1 VRAVAGARTVAWGD
15 GLVRVV
21 TKAPVTSLEYRG
33 CGGRGATS
41 DGWWCDEEAV
51 GRTVGEASGAEV
63 QSSRDDRGSRRRKK
77 SSGSEVSPRVESIVV
92 Y

>member
-1 VRAVAGARTVAWGD
+1 
-15 GLVRVV
+15 
-21 TKAPVTSLEYRG
+21 
-33 CGGRGATS
+33 
-41 DGWWCDEEAV
+41 V